1 MDDCW
6 NCENEARV
14 DDLPVRE
21 RVLLTE
27 HWRVA
32 HAFDT
37 AVPGWLVMVPRRHV
51 LALDELP
58 EAALAE
64 MGVLQGRLTAA
75 LRLVVGARKTYVMQF
90 SEAPGFAHLH
100 VHLVPRMPDPP
111 DERKGPAVLGWLGV
125 GEDLAVPADV
135 RDALA
140 ERLAAALDDA
150 EGNLS
155 GVVGVPEP

>member
-111 DERKGPAVLGWLGV
+111 DERKGPGILGWLGV
-125 GEDLAVPADV
+125 GDELRVPDDVQDLF
-135 RDALA
+135 A
-140 ERLAAALDDA
+140 ERIQAAL
-150 EGNLS
+150 N
-155 GVVGVPEP
+155 